1 MVKLQAF
8 LSLEASAAG
17 TIQAVMNKVTSKAV
31 EKLLPLL
38 EEGKW
43 DDAHDVANRL
53 SLNGVVEAQRRR
65 LEELAVSAL
74 LFGAQN
80 VSGSPAS
87 TSFVRGTQA
96 IPWALQQ
103 ALDQLTDIV
112 ETAGAEQMRTAIHDL
127 VRSQEI
133 TPVEKSELRKAD
145 QALVDMLNAAVMGT
159 GKMAVDIGA
168 NLTTSRLV
176 TLGFLSEAMQAQI
189 DTYQVNEVLD
199 SRTCPVC
206 QYMHGKTFRVEQE
219 YSRVLTAIGT
229 SDPKE
234 LKSIAPWPS
243 ASKAGLTQLN
253 GMSLGE
259 MQAAGYG
266 SPPFHP
272 GCRGVLALT
281 GSVTETI
288 PLGQIK
294 VTGVVQQIVESVAD
308 EPVPV
313 TLAPVGGFTLEM
325 VADAALRGKIA
336 QITNSSLQLEA
347 IEAFLNGNLSRV
359 HAILEQVGLES

>member
-1 MVKLQAF
+1 MVKLKAF
-8 LSLEASAAG
+8 LSLERSAAS
-17 TIQAVMNKVTSKAV
+17 TMQSVMSQVASTAMD
-31 EKLLPLL
+31 KLLPLL
-38 EEGKW
+38 EAGKW
-43 DDAHDVANRL
+43 DDAHDIANRL
-53 SLNGVVEAQRRR
+53 SLNGVVEEQRRR

-80 VSGSPAS
+80 VAGSPSS
-87 TSFVRGTQA
+87 TSFVRGTQP

-112 ETAGAEQMRTAIHDL
+112 ETAGGEQMRQAIHDL

-133 TPVEKSELRKAD
+133 TIQKAD
-145 QALVDMLNAAVMGT
+145 QSLVDMLNAAVMGT
-159 GKMAVDIGA
+159 GKMVVDIGA

-176 TLGFLSEAMQAQI
+176 TLGFLSEAMDAKI
-189 DTYQVNEVLD
+189 DTYQINEVLD

-219 YSRVLTAIGT
+219 FSRVLTAIGT
-229 SDPKE
+229 ADPKE

-281 GSVTETI
+281 GTITETI
-288 PLGQIK
+288 PLGKLKIAQA
-294 VTGVVQQIVESVAD
+294 VQQIVDAVD

-313 TLAPVGGFTLEM
+313 TIAPVGGFTLEM
-325 VADAALRGKIA
+325 IADAALRGKIA

-347 IEAFLNGNLSRV
+347 IEAFVNGNLARV
-359 HAILEQVGLES
+359 HAILVQVGLETA